1 MRYEIG
7 FYSLFLGCWGSGV
20 AGLGIGLSV
29 AGGRWLWF
37 SCGVAYSGGGLVSIF
52 REFSSSIGGAFILA
66 GALGTGLSFYGI
78 WTVS

>member
-1 MRYEIG
+1 MKLRFTLCSWG
-7 FYSLFLGCWGSGV
+7 VGALGLRDW
-20 AGLGIGLSV
+20 GLGFRWL
-29 AGGRWLWF
+29 GGRWLWF

-52 REFSSSIGGAFILA
+52 QEFSSSIGGAFILA